1 MHTNIGHKIVLPQKM
16 SSKIRFGSKLYF
28 CFSILILF
36 HLLAGPMRL
45 FLAFPEILG
54 FWRQVD
60 RNRYRQDRIPYIRRC
75 HRIYYR
81 REDVYAYKEKLEKK
95 KTEMPEIK

>member
-1 MHTNIGHKIVLPQKM
+1 LAASFI
-16 SSKIRFGSKLYF
+16 F

-36 HLLAGPMRL
+36 HLLAGPMHL

-95 KTEMPEIK
+95 KNGNARNKITAKNRYFN